1 MRTDRLC
8 GVQRFK
14 SKSRTGGEASECR
27 VAENSTTEVFC
38 KFQCQCS
45 PVMYEQTSRHRYRY
59 PSAWMWVAGA
69 EAQMHRRVDP
79 WPWWLR
85 AKISEA
91 YRGSEGVTWGE
102 PCTGPAGCCLLLGS
116 GVLSVVCAKVLV
128 VLAVLQ

>member
-45 PVMYEQTSRHRYRY
+45 PVMYEQQEQAPLQVSQRLDVGGGGRGTD
-59 PSAWMWVAGA
+59 AQAG
-69 EAQMHRRVDP
+69 
-79 WPWWLR
+79 
-85 AKISEA
+85 
-91 YRGSEGVTWGE
+91 GS
-102 PCTGPAGCCLLLGS
+102 
-116 GVLSVVCAKVLV
+116 
-128 VLAVLQ
+128 LAVVAAS